1 MITVVFVKNPF
12 EPTKDREIH
21 TFLFQ
26 EGYTVADYVRQC
38 GSELEMKDVVIS
50 KNAHTFN
57 GDKEVQ
63 DGDFIVFSPVVAKS
77 GGKNPLLIIA
87 TVALAVVSGGVGGLV
102 ATGHWGMAALTSAT
116 GWAAIGGYLAS
127 AAVMFIGGQLIQHAF
142 GTATPKLGTNKENPT
157 YSWGDIQT
165 TQGQNNPIPITYG
178 LVRSG
183 GQTIGKYLYSKDD
196 KQYLNWLVSAGRGEL
211 EITDVRLNDNPVANY
226 KDVEV
231 TIRNGTNDQ
240 EIIPNFNDTISSKV
254 LNYEIL
260 KDEWRT
266 DIVTGN
272 ATEGIIFYV
281 ECSNGLYYAK
291 DDGKLGDAWVEIAAE
306 YAKVGTQDWKQ
317 VPTSRITGHQS
328 GALRKEYRVDNIP
341 EGEYQVRVKVTDRSH
356 DRDNS
361 RASTRIYWTAVASIV
376 YDDFAYPCIALI
388 GIKAMATDQL
398 SGSPTLKFMKE
409 RKYVY
414 VYNPNTKQY
423 ETRPANNPAWA
434 AYDMIHQAD
443 KVKDARNG
451 EEVYI
456 VRGAKA
462 ELMMYDRF
470 AEWAEYCDR
479 FKLYCNI
486 EINQVGE
493 LLELTNKYISAVGR
507 GMVIP
512 FGTRFAPVWDGL
524 KDAVQMF
531 GMGNIKEGTFQED
544 FLKTSDRANAVE
556 VTFTNKQKGYQQ
568 DTIKVYS
575 DTFDTDEYDNTTQI
589 AYPAIDNME
598 QAYREGKFQLFCNQ
612 KMVRT
617 VSFEADIDAIACTV
631 GDVIIVAHDVPEWAT
646 SGSIVSVSGNTV
658 VLDAP
663 INNYDAQKRY
673 IFAYRACN
681 NDVRYEVACTVKN
694 VTETTTE
701 VLLSSIPDEA
711 PQAGDVYDIA
721 KSQTKSKKFVVRSI
735 SRAQDFTRKIEGL
748 EYNEDVFNENYDI
761 PTINYSDADNR
772 TAQNVSRVIANHY
785 YWTNSDGTKEGK
797 VSVTWD
803 IDSPYSK
810 FSVSLSSDGGQT
822 WDTVQDTTAMTLDLP
837 AKYDG
842 TYTVK
847 IVTIYGL
854 TASNGVQT
862 AVTQSI
868 NISAPVTPTV
878 SSVAFV
884 TPPSD
889 VTTTGMELWLG
900 ITSDSPSTYKQDIYI
915 SEDNQTF
922 LPIGSAIGK
931 AHVGTLSSAISA
943 TDTTVAV
950 QSEDFTNGG
959 SRLMANVVCI
969 GDEFITYQT
978 ATRTDNIYTL
988 KGCVRGAYGTVAA
1001 NHGSGVQAVVID
1013 NRLFEAPI
1021 KKEYAGKK
1029 LYFRVVPTPL
1039 IGVGTVT
1046 VNDVPSLPYTI
1057 SRYYIPPVT
1066 NVVAS
1071 IKYAQGQDRN
1081 AKYDI
1086 KVEWQKPNISSYLAG
1101 DVWYKRTGDTEWLFG
1116 GSGTEQVIIPQ
1127 AVVGATYH
1135 VAVVTRDKWNNT
1147 NNRDTAPSRDVL
1159 VSMKSDVP
1167 NAPTNFKLTFG
1178 DTAKVSWD
1186 EVTNTDVAF
1195 YEIRTDD
1202 VVGTS
1207 AGLLLRTTDIQASLS
1222 LVDRSSNLYVFAR
1235 NVIGQYSPGATL
1247 SYNKPKPKAPT
1258 NIEVMAL
1265 QGGIAVRFAAIPSG
1279 CKGASVYID
1288 NDVFFT
1294 ATNVFQ
1300 TILQPN
1306 VYNVKVSYV
1315 DLFGEGEISGQQAVT
1330 VKFEVTKD
1338 MLDRETLGLTEI
1350 DKAIAKIEG
1359 DVGVVKSD
1367 ITSTQSR
1374 ITQLSNSV
1382 DLRINS
1388 LDGKE
1393 LISRINLSPTGTR
1406 IDGRL
1411 LHVTS
1416 DAVFDQNVITKGM
1429 IQAGAVTADK
1439 MQVDSLSAITQ
1450 NVGEL
1455 HGGTIIGGTFRN
1467 NDSSFQ
1473 VLPNGDIIGANI
1485 IGSRIDAKSVY
1496 AEGEQLKPVH
1506 VSIQVVDSGDKIV
1519 LPEGYAIEKSIIYVL
1534 EYDLINSDY
1543 FASGIVAGYDYNGSA
1558 QKYYWI
1564 NTTDYLPNKTD
1575 FGRTDWINGDLPHR
1589 VNEELK
1595 RRFPVHVEKEETKR
1609 VVDWFNNRSNFSYS
1623 YSTLMNQRVVWG
1635 IPYVNQGYYNEN
1647 MFVFFGYQADAIFPQ
1662 VRTSRMGRGVDKD
1675 DPQFGK
1681 HIVGVADDGTCY
1693 NCKVVYGLKG
1703 DPRRLYTTWG
1713 TIKVCVVSFW

>member
-57 GDKEVQ
+57 GDKEVH

-165 TQGQNNPIPITYG
+165 TQGQNNPIPLTYG

-240 EIIPNFNDTISSKV
+240 EVIPNFNDTISSKV

-260 KDEWRT
+260 NDEWRT

-341 EGEYQVRVKVTDRSH
+341 EGEYQVRVKVTGRSH

-434 AYDMIHQAD
+434 SYDMIHQAD

-646 SGSIVSVSGNTV
+646 SGSIVSVSGNAV
-658 VLDAP
+658 ILDAP

-673 IFAYRACN
+673 IFAYRACS
-681 NDVRYEVACTVKN
+681 NDVRYEVACTVRN

-711 PQAGDVYDIA
+711 PQVGDVYDIA
-721 KSQTKSKKFVVRSI
+721 KAQVKSKKFVVRSI

-761 PTINYSDADNR
+761 PTINYSDADTR

-785 YWTNSDGTKEGK
+785 YWNSDGTKEGK
-797 VSVTWD
+797 VSVAWD

-810 FSVSLSSDGGQT
+810 FIVSLSSDGGQT
-822 WDTVQDTTAMTLDLP
+822 WDTVQDTTATTLDLP

-868 NISAPVTPTV
+868 NISAPVTPTA

-943 TDTTVAV
+943 TDTTIAV
-950 QSEDFTNGG
+950 QSDDFTNGG

-978 ATRTDNIYTL
+978 ATRTDNVYTL
-988 KGCVRGAYGTVAA
+988 KGCVRGAYGTIAA
-1001 NHGSGVQAVVID
+1001 NHASGVQAVVID

-1066 NVVAS
+1066 NVAAS

-1086 KVEWQKPNISSYLAG
+1086 KVEWKKPNISSYLAG

-1147 NNRDTAPSRDVL
+1147 NDKDAAPSRDVL

-1195 YEIRTDD
+1195 YEIRTDT

-1207 AGLLLRTTDIQASLS
+1207 AGLLLRTTDIQASLT
-1222 LVDRSSNLYVFAR
+1222 LTDRSGNLYVFAR
-1235 NVIGQYSPGATL
+1235 NVIGQYSTGATL

-1258 NIEVMAL
+1258 NIEVKAL
-1265 QGGIAVRFAAIPSG
+1265 QGGVAVRFAAIPSG
-1279 CKGASVYID
+1279 CKGANVYID
-1288 NDVFFT
+1288 SDVFFT

-1330 VKFEVTKD
+1330 VKFEIDKS
-1338 MLDRETLGLTEI
+1338 LISREALGLDAI

-1367 ITSTQSR
+1367 LTGTQSR

-1382 DLRINS
+1382 DMRINS

-1455 HGGTIIGGTFRN
+1455 YGGAIIGGIFANEDGSFR
-1467 NDSSFQ
+1467 
-1473 VLPNGDIIGANI
+1473 VMPNGDIIGANI
-1485 IGSRIDAKSVY
+1485 TSSRIDAKSVY

-1506 VSIQVVDSGDKIV
+1506 VSTQVVDSGDKIV

-1543 FASGIVAGYDYNGSA
+1543 FTKEVSIPKAYSNDSGDY
-1558 QKYYWI
+1558 KYKWKST
-1564 NTTDYLPNKTD
+1564 NDDLPNSNYTND
-1575 FGRTDWINGDLPHR
+1575 TWISGDR
-1589 VNEELK
+1589 EKKIYELLN
-1595 RRFPVHVEKEETKR
+1595 RRFPLHVKSGTAKPVDRYFSEKDTYEYRYES
-1609 VVDWFNNRSNFSYS
+1609 VA
-1623 YSTLMNQRVVWG
+1623 NQKAVWG
-1635 IPYVNQGYYNEN
+1635 IPYEFMGY
-1647 MFVFFGYQADAIFPQ
+1647 FSTADALLAGTPTEAYFPKIAPK
-1662 VRTSRMGRGVDKD
+1662 RDYYPAKAFRN
-1675 DPQFGK
+1675 
-1681 HIVGVADDGTCY
+1681 HIVGVADDGACF
-1693 NCKVVYGLKG
+1693 NCAVRIIQNAVYVS
-1703 DPRRLYTTWG
+1703 WG